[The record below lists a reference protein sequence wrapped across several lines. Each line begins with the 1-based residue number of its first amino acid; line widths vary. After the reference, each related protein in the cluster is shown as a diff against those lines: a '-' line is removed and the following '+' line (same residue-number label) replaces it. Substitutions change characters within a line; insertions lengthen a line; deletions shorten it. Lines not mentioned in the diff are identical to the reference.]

1 MKNSNHPDAALRFL
15 GGAGSALLLAGALAL
30 GSAPAGAN
38 ERPGKGVTVQP
49 AVATWTSAIPVS
61 WVYVELLGELGYQV
75 EKPISLSNPVTYLAI
90 SEGDVHYWPNGWF
103 PLHNPQLP
111 DNFHDVATLFDP
123 HCPACG
129 IQGYLADAASV
140 EKFDITGL
148 EDIAEREEVRA
159 AFDHDGDGRAEL
171 YGCPPGW
178 GCHEGINNLIEKFDL
193 GGVINHVD
201 AGYAANFAEVLAR
214 VGAGEPAL
222 YYTWGPSAWLLE
234 LEPGKDVKW
243 INAPGIVADEAEKAS
258 GVPGA
263 VSDPIH
269 MGFVAAD
276 IQVAAN
282 NAFLEENPAAAELF
296 RQVRLPLG
304 WISEVDAKIG
314 SDDLT
319 DEQVRP
325 LARKWIE
332 ANRAKVD
339 GWLKAARAAAK

>member
-1 MKNSNHPDAALRFL
+1 MRNSIDPNTFL
-15 GGAGSALLLAGALAL
+15 KDVHAVGSVLLIAGALTL
-30 GSAPAGAN
+30 GGGAAAAA
-38 ERPGKGVTVQP
+38 ERPGDGVTVQP
-49 AVATWTSAIPVS
+49 AVASWTSAVPVS
-61 WVYVELLGELGYQV
+61 WVYVELLGELGYEV

-103 PLHNPQLP
+103 PLHEPQLP
-111 DNFHDVATLFDP
+111 DDFNDVATLFDA
-123 HCPACG
+123 HCAACG

-140 EKFDITGL
+140 EKYGITGIK
-148 EDIAEREEVRA
+148 DFVERKEVRD

-178 GCHEGINNLIEKFDL
+178 GCHEGINKMIEKFDL
-193 GGVINHVD
+193 GDAINHVD

-214 VGAGEPAL
+214 VRAGEPAL

-243 INAPGIVADEAEKAS
+243 ISAPGIVTDAAEKAS

-263 VSDPIH
+263 VIDPIH

-304 WISEVDAKIG
+304 WISEIDAKIG
-314 SDDLT
+314 EDDLT
-319 DEQVRP
+319 DADVRP
-325 LARKWIE
+325 LARQWIE
-332 ANRAKVD
+332 ANRDKVD
-339 GWLKAARAAAK
+339 GWLEAARAAAM